1 MQALLQSSTIHPHA
15 DLPKA
20 ATLGKRK
27 SSDEHSRPDKKKIM
41 TVCGHSFPKMPLLI
55 NLVSDAASSF
65 TGIDHI
71 FTGLQNDLLMPKEFM
86 ANIFIP

>member
-41 TVCGHSFPKMPLLI
+41 TVCGHIFPKMPLVNNI
-55 NLVSDAASSF
+55 ISDAASSF
-65 TGIDHI
+65 TGIDYI
-71 FTGLQNDLLMPKEFM
+71 FAGLQNGL
-86 ANIFIP
+86 